1 MKKKHLNTFII
12 IILLIILYELFDHS
26 NIINNTIINSSKIWF
41 YNIIPSLF
49 PIYIIIDLLINYD
62 ILSYLNFILKPISK
76 LFKININSSIIFI
89 LSLLSGFPS
98 NSKYINTYLDNNS
111 ISLIDANKLLMFT
124 HFSNPLFIINSI
136 GKNFLHNKIIGLII
150 LFSHYITNIF
160 IGLINRNYLSNINI
174 NYYYKNKKNSFM
186 TTLTNS
192 IYNTIKIL
200 FLLYGI
206 ITVFMII
213 INIINVNLNLNPL
226 IKSIISG
233 LLEITTGIYYSSNLN
248 INIIYK
254 SCLITFFLSFGGLS
268 IHMQV
273 FGILNKYKLNYF
285 NYFKTRIIHAIIS
298 SSIVFIILQLKNAFL
313 FAEIF

>member
-1 MKKKHLNTFII
+1 MNKKYYNT
-12 IILLIILYELFDHS
+12 LIILILLFFLFELFNHS

-49 PIYIIIDLLINYD
+49 PMYITIDLLINYN
-62 ILSYLNFILKPISK
+62 ILDYFKKIINPLNK
-76 LFKININSSIIFI
+76 LFKINNSSSIIFI

-98 NSKYINTYLDNNS
+98 NSKYINTMLINNN
-111 ISLIDANKLLMFT
+111 INIDDANKLLMFT

-136 GKNFLHNKIIGLII
+136 GINFLKNKSIGIIILII
-150 LFSHYITNIF
+150 HYITNII
-160 IGLINRNYLSNINI
+160 IGLINRNYNSYLNN
-174 NYYYKNKKNSFM
+174 NKYYQNKKSSFI

-206 ITVFMII
+206 ITTFMII
-213 INIINVNLNLNPL
+213 TTIININFSINPI
-226 IKSIISG
+226 IKTIISG
-233 LLEITTGIYYSSNLN
+233 LLEITNGIYYTSLLN

-254 SCLITFFLSFGGLS
+254 ALIITFFLSFGGLS

-273 FGILNKYKLNYF
+273 FSILKSYKLNYY
-285 NYFKTRIIHAIIS
+285 NYLKARVFHAIIS
-298 SSIVFIILQLKNAFL
+298 SSLVYIILKLL
-313 FAEIF
+313 DVS

>member
-1 MKKKHLNTFII
+1 MNKKYFNTFII
-12 IILLIILYELFDHS
+12 IILLIIFYELFDHT
-26 NIINNTIINSSKIWF
+26 NIINTTIINSSKIWF

-49 PIYIIIDLLINYD
+49 PIYIIIDLLINYN
-62 ILSYLNFILKPISK
+62 ILSYLNFILKPLSK

-136 GKNFLHNKIIGLII
+136 GNNFLHNKSIGLII
-150 LFSHYITNIF
+150 LISHYLTNIL
-160 IGLINRNYLSNINI
+160 IGLINRNCLSNKSN
-174 NYYYKNKKNSFM
+174 NYSYQNKKNSFI

-206 ITVFMII
+206 ITIFMII
-213 INIINVNLNLNPL
+213 TTIINVNLNLNPL
-226 IKSIISG
+226 VKSIISG
-233 LLEITTGIYYSSNLN
+233 LLEITTGIYYTSNLS

-273 FGILNKYKLNYF
+273 FGILNKYKLNYY
-285 NYFKTRIIHAIIS
+285 NYFKTRIIHGIVS
-298 SSIVFIILQLKNAFL
+298 SSLVFIILKLINVF
-313 FAEIF
+313 

>member
-1 MKKKHLNTFII
+1 MNKKYINNLII
-12 IILLIILYELFDHS
+12 IILLVILFELFY
-26 NIINNTIINSSKIWF
+26 NTKIINNTIINSSKIWF

-49 PIYIIIDLLINYD
+49 PIYIIMDLLINYN
-62 ILSYLNFILKPISK
+62 ILNYLNFIIKPISK
-76 LFKININSSIIFI
+76 LFKINNNSSTIFI
-89 LSLLSGFPS
+89 LSILSGFPS
-98 NSKYINTYLDNNS
+98 NSKYITTYLNNNNIS
-111 ISLIDANKLLMFT
+111 ILDANKLLMFT

-136 GKNFLHNKIIGLII
+136 GNNFLNNKFIGIII
-150 LFSHYITNIF
+150 LISHYITNII
-160 IGLINRNYLSNINI
+160 IGIINRNYKSTINNNL
-174 NYYYKNKKNSFM
+174 NYNNKKNSFI

-213 INIINVNLNLNPL
+213 TTIINININLNPI

-233 LLEITTGIYYSSNLN
+233 ILEMTTGIYYTSNLN

-254 SCLITFFLSFGGLS
+254 STLITFFLSFGGLS

-285 NYFKTRIIHAIIS
+285 NYLKIRLIHGIIS
-298 SSIVFIILQLKNAFL
+298 SSLVYISLKLLCVF
-313 FAEIF
+313 